1 LVLDDDFDIINLIKH
16 GLLKYGFDVFA
27 FTDPHL
33 ALQHFRI
40 NAANY
45 HLIISDI
52 RMPGMNGF
60 EFARK
65 VKEIR
70 PDIKVFL
77 MTAFKISNVPS
88 SGFSQSSVKI
98 ECLIQ
103 KPISIQMLNMIIE
116 KHVHGLKTYP
126 LSESHYS

>member
-1 LVLDDDFDIINLIKH
+1 
-16 GLLKYGFDVFA
+16 
-27 FTDPHL
+27 L
-33 ALQHFRI
+33 ALQHFEI

-45 HLIISDI
+45 YFVISDI

-60 EFARK
+60 EFVRK

-77 MTAFKISNVPS
+77 MTAFRISNVPS

-98 ECLIQ
+98 ECIIQ
-103 KPISIQMLNMIIE
+103 KPISIQRLNMIIE

>member
-1 LVLDDDFDIINLIKH
+1 
-16 GLLKYGFDVFA
+16 
-27 FTDPHL
+27 L

-45 HLIISDI
+45 HLVISDI

-70 PDIKVFL
+70 PDIKVF
-77 MTAFKISNVPS
+77 
-88 SGFSQSSVKI
+88 
-98 ECLIQ
+98 
-103 KPISIQMLNMIIE
+103 
-116 KHVHGLKTYP
+116 
-126 LSESHYS
+126 

>member
-1 LVLDDDFDIINLIKH
+1 
-16 GLLKYGFDVFA
+16 
-27 FTDPHL
+27 
-33 ALQHFRI
+33 
-40 NAANY
+40 
-45 HLIISDI
+45 
-52 RMPGMNGF
+52 MPGMNGF

-88 SGFSQSSVKI
+88 SGFLQSSVKI

-103 KPISIQMLNMIIE
+103 KPISIQRLAMIIE